1 MVNSGSCPYVS
12 SESTQA
18 DPLHKLSCLI
28 LLVHVYIFVL
38 FFLKITK
45 CKVRSG
51 SCLDVASECTLADPL
66 HKLSYLILLVHGYI
80 FVLFFLKITKCNGKV
95 WLAS

>member
-1 MVNSGSCPYVS
+1 MGKPGSCPDVS
-12 SESTQA
+12 SECTQA

-45 CKVRSG
+45 C
-51 SCLDVASECTLADPL
+51 
-66 HKLSYLILLVHGYI
+66 
-80 FVLFFLKITKCNGKV
+80 NGKV
-95 WLAS
+95 WLVA